1 MPGVTN
7 RVIVAATDA
16 SKTAYSQSFR
26 TVFLVSITFGCL
38 STIAALL
45 SVSVDDK
52 LDNAV
57 AARLLGTH
65 SSQETI
71 NNDQEK

>member
-1 MPGVTN
+1 VPGVTN
-7 RVIVAATDA
+7 RVIVAATDT

-52 LDNAV
+52 LDNTIAV
-57 AARLLGTH
+57 KLLGTDA
-65 SSQETI
+65 SQETI
-71 NNDQEK
+71 NDDQEK